1 MIFVTVSKKKLSFF
15 KKKSTITAVHFLRNP
30 IMKHQ
35 QLSSCAVAVLAVLST
50 SAFAS
55 DESSDSLEIRQALES
70 NYSSGSTACVIT
82 NDDFENSPMIAD
94 LKAYIDVINSKTGEH
109 VEALPYARG
118 ESLCIPG
125 LQNGLSYD
133 LILKRGL
140 ISSNGKILRQDVKKE
155 ITLHDAEPRL
165 FMDSGVLL
173 PRSESDGKVYVKTIN
188 IDKLKVEL
196 YKINRKQLIASEYS
210 QYLYDNLSSWMLE
223 PLISNFAEKVAGVEI
238 DTEGKRNERVALP
251 IDLNALYGKTP
262 EDGVYLLS
270 VRDASLSDDAML
282 DSDLGDRHFSR
293 LIIASDLSVTA
304 YKGYGLVKLAVRSLK
319 SANPVPGAEVNIISR
334 SGRSLYA
341 TRTDADGFASI
352 PYEALSGKDALRASA
367 ATVDHGN
374 DFFML
379 PLSAD
384 SSLSLESITNVPYEG
399 PLVYGPKEVKAMAM
413 TDRGI
418 VRPGEKINFTVLV
431 RNRNLGASDLKAL
444 VLKLRR
450 TDGMLVSQMTA
461 PAKGAG
467 FFETAFEIPD
477 KCNRGQWTLEAC
489 SGDRVLAETN
499 FQVADFVPGTV
510 TAKTGGNNN
519 TLKAGK
525 KESFLVSAFYN
536 YGSPAAALN
545 TESHIDF
552 FALEHPFDKGKYRDY
567 SFGPNKEEAEKLN
580 SNAIDPEAVALND
593 QGKGLISATMPD
605 VSYAIKAL
613 FSATVYAGSTV
624 AATQKDYTLYPDS
637 SLIGIRVNDDRS
649 NISLI
654 SCDEKGNARDDVISY
669 SIKRRLRD
677 YQFVLEYGNWHYV
690 PQIRKYAVMAA
701 SGSSGE
707 NGLDIDIADL
717 EDGEYEITSTTKDG
731 GKSSLIFYKGYAL
744 SEGVDSPDKME
755 VSCDK
760 ASYKVGDKATLSFI
774 APREGTLDLIFGTDE
789 ILKTQRFDVKKGHNT
804 ISFKVDNTFEQGTHV
819 LLSLSSAATASP
831 APVHAFG
838 LSYIAVDSDEKK
850 LALKLDAPDFLRPE
864 EELKAELS
872 IDDPHD
878 QVNYFAALV
887 DEGVLNLTSFK
898 TPDPFAYFTSP
909 GKYEIQVNDLCNR
922 LLRAFSKGDQGYGED
937 PMLYAG
943 AASTPEALS
952 QLKNKVIAIHQGVT
966 EVKDGKAQISF
977 KIPRHQG
984 AMRLM
989 VIAADSKAVGS
1000 AQKSITVRDKTAQSV
1015 NLPSILHIGDKLAS
1029 SVNISNLEL
1038 DDSNLSLNLSC
1049 SGSIKCAALTD
1060 HLLSIRKGD
1069 QVNVPFDVTADALG
1083 TGNISYTIKA
1093 GDYQIADHI
1102 GVVTAEP
1109 SISAFLQDARFVKKG
1124 ESAELKLPLN
1134 ATHARNAKLSSGL
1147 MPYFSKSQLRE
1158 ILLTHTTYD
1167 ALSTA
1172 LSLTALLSVDDNV
1185 KTHAQVRDLVVQLQT
1200 FFDSDG
1206 SIENVH
1212 PFTTVLA
1219 CGALLTAQNKGY
1231 YVSPELTYAMFNQL
1245 KNAARYQTDTVRA
1258 LALEQLAS
1266 LNSVNI
1272 SQLRYS
1278 LEQCIQNN
1286 LSPIEAAAFSRAFK
1300 LTGDEENAR
1309 ALLVKGIE
1317 KLSLIARLDDAIIQ
1331 AKNDE
1336 EREQAISK
1344 RRDLENAPVSY
1355 HLYDA
1360 AVLFAVATLNHDE
1373 EALKKFDLTM
1383 FKDSSWD
1390 LATTS
1395 ALLIAAGQNPQSNTK
1410 DVEAPDGS
1418 YKVVNEGDSDE
1429 WYMLQALAVPQQS
1442 SNENDEISFKMEFLD
1457 DRLKPIAADTA
1468 VKAYKKTFVT
1478 YTIDRKATGNND
1490 VIIRTSLPS
1499 GFTLEKMLDG
1509 GSGIA
1514 DAVIPYEVEQGDE
1527 GLVITLKSWQI
1538 SNMRHIRLVLGT
1550 RADLKGEFVVPAT
1563 QISDPSIPGLHIYTS
1578 DKTVRVD

>member
-1 MIFVTVSKKKLSFF
+1 
-15 KKKSTITAVHFLRNP
+15 
-30 IMKHQ
+30 MKHQ
-35 QLSSCAVAVLAVLST
+35 QLSACALAVLTVLST
-50 SAFAS
+50 SVFAS
-55 DESSDSLEIRQALES
+55 EDNKDSLEIKEALES

-94 LKAYIDVINSKTGEH
+94 LKAYIDVINSNTKEQ
-109 VEALPYARG
+109 VETLPYVKG

-125 LQNGLSYD
+125 LQNGQSYD
-133 LILKRGL
+133 LILKKGL
-140 ISSNGKILRQDVKKE
+140 MSSNGKILKQDVKKE

-165 FMDSGVLL
+165 FMEGGVLL
-173 PRSESDGKVYVKTIN
+173 PRSESDGKLYVKTIN

-196 YKINRKQLIASEYS
+196 YKINRKQLIASDYS
-210 QYLYDNLSSWMLE
+210 QYLYDSLSSWMLE

-238 DTEGKRNERVALP
+238 ATEGKRNERVALP
-251 IDLNALYGKTP
+251 IDLNALYGKSP

-270 VRDASLSDDAML
+270 VRDASLSDESLL

-293 LIIASDLSVTA
+293 LIIASDLGVTA

-341 TRTDADGFASI
+341 TRTDADGFADI

-384 SSLSLESITNVPYEG
+384 SSISLESVTGVPYEG
-399 PLVYGPKEVKAMAM
+399 PIVYGPKEVKAMAI

-431 RNRNLGASDLKAL
+431 RNRDLSASDLKAL

-461 PAKGAG
+461 PAKGSG
-467 FFETAFEIPD
+467 FFETTFEIPE

-489 SGDRVLAETN
+489 SGDRVLAETS

-510 TAKTGGNNN
+510 TAKMGGNNN

-536 YGSPAAALN
+536 YGSPAATLN

-552 FALEHPFDKGKYRDY
+552 FALEHPFSKGKYKDY

-580 SNAIDPEAVALND
+580 SKAIDPQAISLSD
-593 QGKGLISATMPD
+593 QGKGLINATMPD
-605 VSYAIKAL
+605 FAYAVRTL
-613 FSATVYAGSTV
+613 FSAIIYAGSTV
-624 AATQKDYTLYPDS
+624 ASTEKNYTLYPNS
-637 SLIGIRVNDDRS
+637 SLIGIKVNDNRD

-654 SCDEKGNARDDVISY
+654 SCDDLGNAKDDLINY
-669 SIKRRLRD
+669 TIKRRLRD

-690 PQIRKYAVMAA
+690 PQIRKYAVKAA
-701 SGSSGE
+701 NANSGE
-707 NGLDIDIADL
+707 QGLNIDITDL
-717 EDGEYEITSTTKDG
+717 EDGEYEITTTTKDG
-731 GKSSLIFYKGYAL
+731 GQSSLIFYKGYSL
-744 SEGVDSPDKME
+744 NEEVDGPDKIE

-760 ASYKVGDKATLSFI
+760 ASYKIGDKATLSFI

-789 ILKTQRFDVKKGHNT
+789 ILKTLRFDVKKGQNSV
-804 ISFKVDNTFEQGTHV
+804 SFKVDKSFEQGTHV
-819 LLSLSSAATASP
+819 LLSLSSAATATP

-850 LALKLDAPDFLRPE
+850 LELKLDAPDSLRPE
-864 EELKAELS
+864 EELKADLCLANPQDE
-872 IDDPHD
+872 
-878 QVNYFAALV
+878 VRYFAALV
-887 DEGVLNLTSFK
+887 DEGILNLTSFK
-898 TPDPFAYFTSP
+898 AQDPFAYFTTP

-922 LLRAFSKGDQGYGED
+922 LLRAFSKGDQGYGDD

-952 QLKNKVIAIHQGVT
+952 QLKNKVIALHQGVT
-966 EVKDGKAQISF
+966 EVVDGKAQISF
-977 KIPRHQG
+977 KVPRHQG

-989 VIAADSKAVGS
+989 VIAADNKAVGS
-1000 AQKSITVRDKTAQSV
+1000 AQKTITVHDKTAQSV
-1015 NLPSILHIGDKLAS
+1015 NLPSILHLGDKLS
-1029 SVNISNLEL
+1029 SYININNLEL
-1038 DDSNLSLNLSC
+1038 DTNSLSLDLSC
-1049 SGSIKCAALTD
+1049 EGSIKCTTLTG
-1060 HLLSIRKGD
+1060 HPLNINKGD
-1069 QVNVPFDVTADALG
+1069 HENLPFNVTADSLG
-1083 TGNISYTIKA
+1083 TGQISYTVKA
-1093 GDYQIADHI
+1093 GDYEVSDK
-1102 GVVTAEP
+1102 AEVFTTE
-1109 SISAFLQDARFVKKG
+1109 SAISTFLQDAKFVKKG

-1134 ATHARNAKLSSGL
+1134 ATHARNAELSSGFL
-1147 MPYFSKSQLRE
+1147 PYLSMSQLRE
-1158 ILLTHTTYD
+1158 VLSAHTTYD

-1172 LSLTALLSVDDNV
+1172 LSLTALLTVDDNV
-1185 KTHAQVRDLVVQLQT
+1185 KTHALVRDLVVSLQT
-1200 FFDSDG
+1200 FFDRDG

-1212 PFTTVLA
+1212 PYTTTLA
-1219 CGALLTAQNKGY
+1219 CGALLSAQKKGY
-1231 YVSPELTYAMFNQL
+1231 YVSPELTYAMLNQL

-1258 LALEQLAS
+1258 LALEQLAN
-1266 LNSVNI
+1266 LNAVNI

-1278 LEQCIQNN
+1278 LEQGLQND
-1286 LSPIEAAAFSRAFK
+1286 LSPIEAAAFARAFK
-1300 LTGDEENAR
+1300 LTGDEDNAKS
-1309 ALLVKGIE
+1309 LLAKGIE
-1317 KLSLIARLDDAIIQ
+1317 KLSLIAQLDDAIIQ
-1331 AKNDE
+1331 AKTDE

-1344 RRDLENAPVSY
+1344 RRDLENTPVSY

-1360 AVLFAVATLNHDE
+1360 AILFAVAALNQDE
-1373 EALKKFDLTM
+1373 QALAKFDLTL

-1395 ALLIAAGQNPQSNTK
+1395 ALLIAAGQYPQSK
-1410 DVEAPDGS
+1410 IKAVEAPDGS
-1418 YKVVNEGDSDE
+1418 YKVTNNNDCDE
-1429 WYMLQALAVPQQS
+1429 WYMLQALAIPQHS
-1442 SNENDEISFKMEFLD
+1442 SSQNDEITLKQEFLD
-1457 DRLKPIAADTA
+1457 DKLQAIAADTPI
-1468 VKAYKKTFVT
+1468 KAYKKTFVT

-1499 GFTLEKMLDG
+1499 GFTLEKMLDDQ
-1509 GSGIA
+1509 SGIKSA
-1514 DAVIPYEVEQGDE
+1514 IIPYEVEQGDE

-1538 SNMRHIRLVLGT
+1538 SNMRHFKLVLGT

-1563 QISDPSIPGLHIYTS
+1563 QISDPSIPGLHIYTNGAVV
-1578 DKTVRVD
+1578 KVE